1 MAGDLDQ
8 QYAETQGNL
17 QDAINEALIQLGN
30 ARSQV
35 NSLTGLAQ
43 NLTLPSAPGAAD
55 VEFPSNASG
64 TLLAQIESF

>member
-1 MAGDLDQ
+1 MTGDLDQ

-17 QDAINEALIQLGN
+17 QDAINEA
-30 ARSQV
+30 
-35 NSLTGLAQ
+35 
-43 NLTLPSAPGAAD
+43 LPSAPGAAD